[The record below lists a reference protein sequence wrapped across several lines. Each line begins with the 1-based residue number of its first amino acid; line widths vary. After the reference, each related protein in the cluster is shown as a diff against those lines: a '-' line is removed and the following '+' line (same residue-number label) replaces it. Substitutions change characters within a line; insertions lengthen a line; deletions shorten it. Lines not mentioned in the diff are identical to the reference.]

1 LGFDLVK
8 QRFGFLQPQ
17 EVTMLPTQS
26 LFARPGI
33 DLKEFIYLRHN
44 TDSCLILRI
53 EFDGLEELS
62 SGMGGS

>member
-1 LGFDLVK
+1 
-8 QRFGFLQPQ
+8 
-17 EVTMLPTQS
+17 MLPTQS